1 MFPPHS
7 HHAETLLA
15 TVSACLLL
23 EEIRPP
29 LFKFAPFLSHGLV
42 LQLERPKSS
51 FVATYIGRCGGST
64 AHIAV
69 VVETVGPV
77 GERFGLFCV
86 RIKLF
91 ARLRLLL
98 NHLVGFYSGS
108 NTFSTTWTF
117 VVARFYI
124 ES

>member
-1 MFPPHS
+1 MFPPPHS

-23 EEIRPP
+23 EEIRPS
-29 LFKFAPFLSHGLV
+29 LFKFAPFLSHSLV
-42 LQLERPKSS
+42 LQLEKPKTS
-51 FVATYIGRCGGST
+51 FVATYIGPCRGST

-69 VVETVGPV
+69 VVETVDPV
-77 GERFGLFCV
+77 GERFGLFYV
-86 RIKLF
+86 RIELF

-98 NHLVGFYSGS
+98 NNLVECLIFL
-108 NTFSTTWTF
+108 TTSTF

-124 ES
+124 GS